1 MEHFVIITKE
11 EHTGI
16 CILQPTVSVKVSNR
30 RDGIIDIEISDSS
43 DMGAAVFCH
52 LGCGSYQGR
61 YIEDYDKEAQLR
73 ILDSIE
79 NAIARDIAHFAQLGY
94 TCLGINLAQGED
106 PEECFFLE
114 EYKAKWQKDYLCIL
128 DLFQQESSKCAI
140 DKSKTSK

>member
-16 CILQPTVSVKVSNR
+16 CILQPTVSVKVSNHK
-30 RDGIIDIEISDSS
+30 DGIINIEISDDSE
-43 DMGAAVFCH
+43 MGTAVFCH
-52 LGCGSYQGR
+52 LGCGSFQGR
-61 YIEDYDKEAQLR
+61 YIEDYDKETQNK

-79 NAIARDIAHFAQLGY
+79 NVIARDIAHFAQLGY

-114 EYKAKWQKDYLCIL
+114 EDKAKWQKDYICTLEY
-128 DLFQQESSKCAI
+128 FQSAHNK
-140 DKSKTSK
+140 K

>member
-16 CILQPTVSVKVSNR
+16 CILQPTVSVKVSNHK
-30 RDGIIDIEISDSS
+30 DGIINIEISDDSE
-43 DMGAAVFCH
+43 MGTAVFCH
-52 LGCGSYQGR
+52 IGCGSFQGR
-61 YIEDYDKEAQLR
+61 YIEDYDEETQNK

-79 NAIARDIAHFAQLGY
+79 NVIARDIAHFAQLGY

-114 EYKAKWQKDYLCIL
+114 EHKAKWQKDYICTLEY
-128 DLFQQESSKCAI
+128 FQSAHNK
-140 DKSKTSK
+140 K